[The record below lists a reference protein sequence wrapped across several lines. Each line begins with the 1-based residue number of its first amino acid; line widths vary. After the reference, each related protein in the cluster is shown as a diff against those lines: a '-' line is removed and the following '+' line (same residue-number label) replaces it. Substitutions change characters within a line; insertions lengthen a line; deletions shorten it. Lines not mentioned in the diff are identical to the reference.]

1 MNKTII
7 AGNWKMNKTLDEA
20 LQFIEQLKETDT
32 SSYSGQKMI
41 FAPSLFLAELVKATE
56 NTDIIIGSQNIHEKE
71 SGAYTGEISAD
82 MLLSIGVKTTLI
94 GHSERREYYNETD
107 AIVNSKMKLALS
119 KDIRP
124 ILCVGE
130 VLAER
135 ENDLTNDVLERQIK
149 KAFDG
154 LTEEQIKSV
163 VIAYEPVWAI
173 GTGVTA
179 SSKQANDA
187 CNFIRSVVAK
197 LYSESLASNMVIQ
210 YGGSVKPDNVEE
222 LLGKSDI
229 DGALVGGASL
239 EVASYVSLLK

>member
-1 MNKTII
+1 MRNTII

-20 LQFIEQLKETDT
+20 LAFVNELKATDT
-32 SSYSGQKMI
+32 SSFGGQKMI
-41 FAPSLFLAELVKATE
+41 FAPSLFLSELVKATE
-56 NTDIIIGSQNIHEKE
+56 GTDIIVGSQNMHEQE

-107 AIVNSKMKLALS
+107 AVVNAKMKLAIA
-119 KDIRP
+119 KNIQP
-124 ILCVGE
+124 ILCIGE
-130 VLAER
+130 ILSER
-135 ENDLTNDVLERQIK
+135 ENDLTNSVLDRQVK
-149 KAFDG
+149 KAFEG
-154 LTEEQIKSV
+154 ISEEEVKDV

-173 GTGVTA
+173 GTGLTA
-179 SSKQANDA
+179 SSKQANEA
-187 CNFIRSVVAK
+187 CNFVRSVVAS
-197 LYSESLASNMVIQ
+197 LYSEETANNMVIQ
-210 YGGSVKPDNVEE
+210 YGGSVNPGNVEE